1 MQVVSM
7 KNILKTGVV
16 TFLLMFLVLVSNNAM
31 ANSHRVVAIDGSIT
45 EIIYALGK
53 EQSLVGRDVTSLYP
67 KDAEKLPSVGYMR
80 SLSAEGILSLKPT
93 LVLATS
99 DAKPQSVLKR
109 LKDAGV
115 HIQIVPNAYSIEGVK
130 QKILTVARALNDEPA
145 GEKLANQFQQK
156 ADSAI
161 ALAKERAAQQGERKA
176 LFLLNA
182 RGNQL
187 LVAGTQT
194 RADEVLQLAAIQ
206 NPAAKDM
213 QGYKPLTA
221 EGAIQYNP
229 NYIIALQ
236 TQMTEQHLEAI
247 LEQPALKMTSAAK
260 EKHFMVLA
268 GDDLSFGPRLPEVI
282 RKLSDKVYGQTDT
295 NRTED

>member
-1 MQVVSM
+1 MQVMTM
-7 KNILKTGVV
+7 KNMLKTGFA
-16 TFLLMFLVLVSNNAM
+16 TFLLMALVLLYSNAM
-31 ANSHRVVAIDGSIT
+31 ANFHRVIAIDGSIT

-115 HIQIVPNAYSIEGVK
+115 HIQIVPNTYSIDGVK
-130 QKILTVARALNDEPA
+130 QKILTVARALNDESA
-145 GEKLANQFQQK
+145 GEKLATEFQQK
-156 ADSAI
+156 ADKAI
-161 ALAKERAAQQGERKA
+161 ALAKERVSQHGERKA

-194 RADEVLQLAAIQ
+194 RADEVLRLAAIQ

-236 TQMTEQHLEAI
+236 TQMSEQHLESL

-282 RKLSDKVYGQTDT
+282 RKLSDKVYGQIET